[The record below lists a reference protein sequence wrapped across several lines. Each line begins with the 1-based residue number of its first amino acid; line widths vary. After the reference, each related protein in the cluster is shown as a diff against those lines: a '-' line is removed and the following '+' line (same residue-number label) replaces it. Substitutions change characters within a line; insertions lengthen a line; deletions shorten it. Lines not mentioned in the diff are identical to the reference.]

1 MHTDY
6 LGLEAF
12 VAIADHGSFRRAA
25 DALNLSQTALSHRL
39 RKIEADLGHPLL
51 IRSSREVSLTA
62 SGHGLLPDARRL
74 MKELQYVYDAVRH
87 ESRVARRRLS
97 FACLPTIAHSV
108 LPKVVDVFGR
118 CHPETGFEVID
129 VPVAQIAERVRSG
142 AAEFGL
148 TIVSAELSD
157 LRVRP
162 LVEEAYSLLLPAGH
176 PIAEAGVVVRP
187 DLVGAT
193 MVRISSQSRNRQLV
207 EIALGEFCDLMD
219 WRYEVQAGTMAM
231 RLVAEGAALTILP
244 NSAIGMAP
252 PGLVAVPFGDVRL
265 TRMLGVVTRRGVSLS
280 DRAEGLLSA
289 IETAIAALGD
299 PSRPVNATGHSR
311 RPD

>member
-1 MHTDY
+1 MQTDY

-25 DALNLSQTALSHRL
+25 EALNLSQTALSHRL

-74 MKELQYVYDAVRH
+74 MRELRHVYDAVRH
-87 ESRVARRRLS
+87 ESRTARRRIS
-97 FACLPTIAHSV
+97 FACLPTVAQSV
-108 LPKVVDVFGR
+108 LPGVLAGFAR
-118 CHPETGFEVID
+118 RHPETTFELID
-129 VPVAQIAERVRSG
+129 LPVAQIAERVRTG

-162 LVEEAYSLLLPAGH
+162 LVEEAYRLLLPADH
-176 PIAEAGVVVRP
+176 PIAAAGVVTRD

-193 MVRISSQSRNRQLV
+193 MVRISSQSRNRRLV
-207 EIALGEFCDLMD
+207 DVALGEYLDRMD
-219 WRYEVQAGTMAM
+219 WRYEVQAGPTAM
-231 RLVAEGAALTILP
+231 CLVAAGAALTILP
-244 NSAIGMAP
+244 ELAVRIAP
-252 PGLVAVPFGDVRL
+252 AGLVAVPFGDVRL
-265 TRMLGVVTRRGVSLS
+265 TRMLGVVTRRGVCLS
-280 DRAEGLLSA
+280 DRAEGLLAAVEAAMSA
-289 IETAIAALGD
+289 PGGSPVSAA
-299 PSRPVNATGHSR
+299 GHSTH
-311 RPD
+311 PD